1 MLKHLTCVKALH
13 PSTEPVQLYVVLIH
27 APVVLSS
34 SGNHGYEDDR
44 SCVHRSCLAIL
55 SAPALYIHSI
65 QDHCQETR
73 QLAGNPALTGS

>member
-1 MLKHLTCVKALH
+1 MSKYLTDVSVLH
-13 PSTEPVQLYVVLIH
+13 PGTEHVQLYVVLLH

-55 SAPALYIHSI
+55 SAPALYVHSI
-65 QDHCQETR
+65 QDHCQATR
-73 QLAGNPALTGS
+73 QLEGNPALTGS